1 MLPELEFKLD
11 MNKFYTNKVKM
22 QRKKEIMDVL
32 EEKHSKE
39 E

>member
-1 MLPELEFKLD
+1 MLQVQEFKLD
-11 MNKFYTNKVKM
+11 MNKFYMNKVKM